1 MVHSCLCFYI
11 RCLHTAWRVARILL
25 LLLCLSFALGLW
37 TFTRLADYQSMLL
50 DWANAHWQHQL
61 KLEKL
66 ETYWLGSKPTLGL
79 QKLSVHTPQ
88 HSEFTLDSVEVS
100 LDLWESLWQRQWV
113 THQVYVRAPELNL
126 LTDSAGQLQ
135 LQGFFLPIIP
145 NTPPEPASPSKVE
158 NALSAWLQRTDLI
171 LNLDRV
177 NFTLPQ
183 QAPLQLRAVSWA
195 IEKHSDNLQHWKLE
209 AKLLPPK
216 TGRASHLGLNAA
228 LHWQDKVLK
237 TVAGQLQLQTFTAP
251 ATNLIAEF
259 HSLAQADTWLIEVQ
273 PQIKVANHNNVLS
286 GFRARWQ
293 ATGELSLE
301 TDNLSLAWLPPY
313 LSALAVPL
321 HLPILQTAVTWQLQ
335 GQCARLQLDYHNVQD
350 WNLQARCVQLGA
362 HSQAAQFGISGI
374 TGTLTLR
381 PQHGSFQLEN
391 SQFTLTAP
399 KLYRL
404 PMMLT
409 QMQGRLNWQRL
420 EKFWQINTEEIQAIE
435 RGMQVKLS
443 GSMDLPEQAMPQL
456 HLRAELRNGK
466 IARVHTYLPEQRLP
480 DTVSWLEKSLVGGEI
495 SEAYATLE
503 GAADK
508 LFDENT
514 KNFIF
519 KGLAKNA
526 QLNFDPRYPPIHEIA
541 ATVDIVGRKL
551 SVTAQQGRIFQ
562 SQLQYV
568 LAEIPDLSAD
578 FPFLNITGKLAGT
591 AQDGARYLQESPL
604 KNNVDLEKGHVELS
618 GAMELELK
626 LVVPL
631 AKASHNEE
639 QVWGKLN
646 FKDLKIKNTQLGIT
660 LQQAKGILLF
670 DDKQLNAEQLKALLF
685 NKPVTLGLKTTQVQG
700 RNIVQVNLA
709 GKADADFIKQQLSQ
723 IDAEFGNL
731 PFYSHLQGATPWQ
744 LRLELPRHSSN
755 AAPTVSDTYLYLS
768 SDLKG
773 LSSDLPFPFQKKS
786 EQSQLFT
793 LTARLSES
801 DQDALW
807 IEYGNWLHSAFE
819 LQAGKL
825 NRATV
830 KLNALNPQLQVTQG
844 LTVDGNLPELSLSAW
859 HKVFS
864 EAPQLK
870 PSKITKNITLK
881 INKLEILGQVFNQVK
896 LKAKVQ
902 TEQVDASFKSDA
914 LHGKIQFTKTTPAKI
929 SFNFKKLHLK
939 LPEKLAETK
948 AEKFSDPRPLPLV
961 EGNIEQLQVD
971 QRLLGQLK
979 LALRPT
985 VAGWELDNLQVLHP
999 HFQWFANGLWQ
1010 LETPPQYTHLQAKVH
1025 SDDLGELLQAFGY
1038 EPPPLRGGETEL
1050 SGESYWE
1057 GSPLDFSVKKL
1068 RGKLHLAITEG
1079 QIADFEPGFGRVLG
1093 LFDLQTLPRRLIL
1106 DFSDVFSQGFGFSKI
1121 MGDFNFSK
1129 GFADTQNLQLIA
1141 PAAKIE
1147 IRGRTDLTARQYDQI
1162 VTVIPHVSNTIPV
1175 AGALVGGLGVGA
1187 AVLIVQKLLQ
1197 SEIEQAINYQYHITG
1212 AWEKPVITPVGE
1224 LRDHAD

>member
-25 LLLCLSFALGLW
+25 LLLCLGFVLGLW
-37 TFTRLADYQSMLL
+37 VFTRLPEHQSALL
-50 DWANAHWQHQL
+50 NWVNSHWQHQL

-66 ETYWLGSKPTLGL
+66 ETYWLGSNPTLAL
-79 QKLSVHTPQ
+79 QKLTVHSAQQP
-88 HSEFTLDSVEVS
+88 HNSFTLNSVEVS

-113 THQVYVRAPELNL
+113 THQVYVHAPELNL

-145 NTPPEPASPSKVE
+145 TVPPEPASPSKFE
-158 NALSAWLQRTDLI
+158 NALSAWLQRTDLT
-171 LNLDRV
+171 LNLERL

-183 QAPLQLRAVSWA
+183 QAPLNLRAVSWV
-195 IEKHSDNLQHWKLE
+195 IEKHADNLQHWKLAAE
-209 AKLLPPK
+209 LLPPK
-216 TGRASHLGLNAA
+216 AGRASHLGLSAA
-228 LHWQDKVLK
+228 LHWQDNALK
-237 TVAGQLQLQTFTAP
+237 NVAGQLQLQTFTAP

-259 HSLAQADTWLIEVQ
+259 HSTAQADTWVIEVQ

-286 GFRARWQ
+286 SFRARWQ

-313 LSALAVPL
+313 LNALALPL
-321 HLPILQTAVTWQLQ
+321 HLPILQTAATWQLQ
-335 GQCARLQLDYHNVQD
+335 GQCARLQLEYHNVQD
-350 WNLQARCVQLGA
+350 WNLQARCVQMGA

-374 TGTLTLR
+374 TGTLALR
-381 PQHGSFQLEN
+381 PQQGSFQLEN

-404 PMMLT
+404 PMMLM
-409 QMQGRLNWQRL
+409 QMQGQLNWQRL
-420 EKFWQINTEEIQAIE
+420 EKYWQIKTEEIQAVE
-435 RGMQVKLS
+435 RGMQIKLS
-443 GSMDLPEQAMPQL
+443 GSVDLPEQAMPQL

-480 DTVSWLEKSLVGGEI
+480 DTVAWLEKSLVGGEI
-495 SEAYATLE
+495 SEAYATLD

-562 SQLQYV
+562 SHLQHV

-578 FPFLNITGKLAGT
+578 FPFLNITGKLEGT

-618 GAMELELK
+618 GAMDLELK
-626 LVVPL
+626 LLIPL
-631 AKASHNEE
+631 AKASHGEE
-639 QVWGKLN
+639 KVWGKLN

-685 NKPVTLGLKTTQVQG
+685 NKPVTLELKTTQVQG

-709 GKADADFIKQQLSQ
+709 GKADADFIKQRLTK
-723 IDAEFGNL
+723 IDEDFGKL
-731 PFYSHLQGATPWQ
+731 PFYSHLKGETAWQ
-744 LRLELPRHSSN
+744 LRLELPRPSPHTTSTS
-755 AAPTVSDTYLYLS
+755 SDTYLYLAS
-768 SDLKG
+768 NLKG
-773 LSSDLPFPFQKKS
+773 LSSDLPFPFQKKA
-786 EQSQLFT
+786 EQSQNFT
-793 LTARLSES
+793 LTARLSET

-819 LQAGKL
+819 LQKGKL
-825 NRATV
+825 SRATV
-830 KLNALNPQLQVTQG
+830 KLNALNPQLAATAG
-844 LTVDGNLPELSLSAW
+844 LTVDGSLPELSLSAW
-859 HKVFS
+859 QKVFS
-864 EAPQLK
+864 EAPELK
-870 PSKITKNITLK
+870 ASRITKNISLQV
-881 INKLEILGQVFNQVK
+881 NKLEILGQVFNQVK
-896 LKAKVQ
+896 LKAKIQ
-902 TEQVDASFKSDA
+902 PEQIDAHFNSDA
-914 LHGKIQFTKTTPAKI
+914 LHGTIQFTKTTPEKI
-929 SFNFKKLHLK
+929 SFNFKELHLK
-939 LPEKLAETK
+939 LPEKFAEAK
-948 AEKFSDPRPLPLV
+948 PEKNSDPRPLPII
-961 EGNIEQLQVD
+961 EGNIEQLQLD
-971 QRLLGQLK
+971 QRSLGQLK

-985 VAGWELDNLQVLHP
+985 AAGWELDNLQINHP
-999 HFQWFANGLWQ
+999 HFQWIANGLWQ
-1010 LETPPQYTHLQAKVH
+1010 VATVPQYTHLQAKVR

-1038 EPPPLRGGETEL
+1038 DPPPLRGGETEL
-1050 SGESYWE
+1050 AGESYWE
-1057 GSPLDFSVKKL
+1057 GSPLAFSLKKL
-1068 RGKLHLAITEG
+1068 RGKLHLAIAEG
-1079 QIADFEPGFGRVLG
+1079 QIADFEPGLGRVLG

-1121 MGDFNFSK
+1121 IGDFNFVN

-1147 IRGRTDLTARQYDQI
+1147 IQGRTDLTARQYDQV

-1175 AGALVGGLGVGA
+1175 VGALVGGLGVGA
-1187 AVLIVQKLLQ
+1187 GVLIVQKLLQ
-1197 SEIEQAINYQYHITG
+1197 AEIEQAINYQYHITG
-1212 AWEKPVITPVGE
+1212 AWEKPVITPVGGTGE
-1224 LRDHAD
+1224 E

>member
-25 LLLCLSFALGLW
+25 LLLCLGFALGLW
-37 TFTRLADYQSMLL
+37 VFTRLADYQSMLL

-88 HSEFTLDSVEVS
+88 HSAFTLDSVEVS

-135 LQGFFLPIIP
+135 LQGFFIPIIP

-259 HSLAQADTWLIEVQ
+259 HSLAQADAWLIEVQ

-313 LSALAVPL
+313 LSALAAPL
-321 HLPILQTAVTWQLQ
+321 HLPMLQTVGTWQVQ
-335 GQCARLQLDYHNVQD
+335 GQCARLQLDYHHAQD
-350 WNLQARCVQLGA
+350 WHLQARCVQLGA

-420 EKFWQINTEEIQAIE
+420 EKFWQINTEEIQAVE

-443 GSMDLPEQAMPQL
+443 GSVDLPEQTMPQL

-562 SQLQYV
+562 SQLQHV

-660 LQQAKGILLF
+660 LQQVKGILLF

-731 PFYSHLQGATPWQ
+731 PFYSHLQGTTPWQ
-744 LRLELPRHSSN
+744 LRLELPRHSPN

-801 DQDALW
+801 GQDALW

-830 KLNALNPQLQVTQG
+830 KLNALNPQLQATQG

-961 EGNIEQLQVD
+961 EGSIEQLQVD

-999 HFQWFANGLWQ
+999 HFQWLANGLWQ
-1010 LETPPQYTHLQAKVH
+1010 LETPPQYTHLQAKVR

-1147 IRGRTDLTARQYDQI
+1147 IQGRTDLTARQYDQI

-1224 LRDHAD
+1224 LRDHAE

>member
-1 MVHSCLCFYI
+1 
-11 RCLHTAWRVARILL
+11 
-25 LLLCLSFALGLW
+25 LLCLGFALGLW
-37 TFTRLADYQSMLL
+37 VFTRLADYQSMLL

-88 HSEFTLDSVEVS
+88 HSAFTLDSVEVS

-135 LQGFFLPIIP
+135 LQGFFIPIIP

-259 HSLAQADTWLIEVQ
+259 HSLAQADAWLIEVQ

-313 LSALAVPL
+313 LSALAAPL
-321 HLPILQTAVTWQLQ
+321 HLPMLQTVGTWQVQ
-335 GQCARLQLDYHNVQD
+335 GQCARLQLDYHHAQD
-350 WNLQARCVQLGA
+350 WHLQARCVQLGA

-420 EKFWQINTEEIQAIE
+420 EKFWQINTEEIQAVE

-443 GSMDLPEQAMPQL
+443 GSVDLPEQTMPQL

-562 SQLQYV
+562 SQLQHV

-660 LQQAKGILLF
+660 LQQVKGILLF

-731 PFYSHLQGATPWQ
+731 PFYSHLQGTTPWQ
-744 LRLELPRHSSN
+744 LRLELPRHSPN

-801 DQDALW
+801 GQDALW

-830 KLNALNPQLQVTQG
+830 KLNALNPQLQATQG

-961 EGNIEQLQVD
+961 EGSIEQLQVD

-999 HFQWFANGLWQ
+999 HFQWLANGLWQ
-1010 LETPPQYTHLQAKVH
+1010 LETPPQYTHLQAKVR

-1147 IRGRTDLTARQYDQI
+1147 IQGRTDLTARQYDQI

-1224 LRDHAD
+1224 LRDHAE

>member
-25 LLLCLSFALGLW
+25 LLLCLGFALGLW

-88 HSEFTLDSVEVS
+88 HSAFTLDSVEVS

-313 LSALAVPL
+313 LSALAAPL
-321 HLPILQTAVTWQLQ
+321 HLPMLQTVGTWQVQ

-350 WNLQARCVQLGA
+350 WSLQARCVQIGA

-443 GSMDLPEQAMPQL
+443 GSVDLPEQTMPQL

-562 SQLQYV
+562 SQLQHV

-700 RNIVQVNLA
+700 HNIVQVNLA

-744 LRLELPRHSSN
+744 LRLELPRHSPN

-830 KLNALNPQLQVTQG
+830 KLNALNPQLQATQG

-870 PSKITKNITLK
+870 PSKITKNITFK
-881 INKLEILGQVFNQVK
+881 INNLEILGQVFNQVK

-1057 GSPLDFSVKKL
+1057 GNPLDFSVKKL

-1147 IRGRTDLTARQYDQI
+1147 IQGRTDLTARQYDQI

-1187 AVLIVQKLLQ
+1187 AVLIMQKLLQ

-1224 LRDHAD
+1224 PRDHAE

>member
-11 RCLHTAWRVARILL
+11 RCLHTAWRVARIFL
-25 LLLCLSFALGLW
+25 LLLCLGFVLGLW
-37 TFTRLADYQSMLL
+37 TFTRLADHQTALL
-50 DWANAHWQHQL
+50 TWINSHWQH
-61 KLEKL
+61 KLQFAKF
-66 ETYWLGSKPTLGL
+66 ETYWLGSKPTLAL
-79 QKLSVHTPQ
+79 QKLTVHSAQQPNTA
-88 HSEFTLDSVEVS
+88 FTLNSVEVS
-100 LDLWESLWQRQWV
+100 LNLWESLWQRQWV

-145 NTPPEPASPSKVE
+145 SVPPEPASPSKFE

-183 QAPLQLRAVSWA
+183 QAPLQLQAVSWA
-195 IEKHSDNLQHWKLE
+195 IEKHADAVQHWKLA
-209 AKLLPPK
+209 AKLLAAK
-216 TGRASHLGLNAA
+216 TGHASHLELNAA
-228 LHWQDKVLK
+228 LHWQDNALK

-251 ATNLIAEF
+251 ATHLIANF
-259 HSLAQADTWLIEVQ
+259 HGMAQAENWAIEVQ
-273 PQIKVANHNNVLS
+273 PQIKVANHHNVLS
-286 GFRARWQ
+286 SFRARWQ
-293 ATGELSLE
+293 ATGEFSLE

-321 HLPILQTAVTWQLQ
+321 HLPILQTAATWQVQ
-335 GQCARLQLDYHNVQD
+335 GQCVRLQLEYHHAQD
-350 WNLQARCVQLGA
+350 WSLQARCVQIGA

-374 TGTLTLR
+374 TGSLALR
-381 PQHGSFQLEN
+381 PQQGSFQLEN

-420 EKFWQINTEEIQAIE
+420 EKSWQIYTEAIQAVE

-443 GSMDLPEQAMPQL
+443 GSVDLPEQAMPQL

-466 IARVHTYLPEQRLP
+466 IARVHSYLPEQRLP
-480 DTVSWLEKSLVGGEI
+480 DTVAWLEKALVGGEI

-551 SVTAQQGRIFQ
+551 NVTAQQGRIFQ
-562 SQLQYV
+562 SHLQQV

-578 FPFLNITGKLAGT
+578 FPFLNITGKLTGT

-604 KNNVDLEKGHVELS
+604 KNNVDLKKGHVELS
-618 GAMELELK
+618 GAMELDLK

-631 AKASHNEE
+631 ATASHGEE
-639 QVWGKLN
+639 KVWGKLN

-700 RNIVQVNLA
+700 RNIVQLNLA
-709 GKADADFIKQQLSQ
+709 GKADADFLKQQLTQ
-723 IDAEFGNL
+723 IDTEFGNL
-731 PFYSHLQGATPWQ
+731 PFYSYLQGATPWQ
-744 LRLELPRHSSN
+744 LRLELPRHSPN

-793 LTARLSES
+793 LTARLSETE
-801 DQDALW
+801 QDNLW

-825 NRATV
+825 SRATV
-830 KLNALNPQLQVTQG
+830 KLNALNPQLTAMQG

-870 PSKITKNITLK
+870 PSTITKNINLK
-881 INKLEILGQVFNQVK
+881 VNKLEILGQVFNQVK
-896 LKAKVQ
+896 LKAKIQ
-902 TEQVDASFKSDA
+902 TEQIDASFKSDA
-914 LHGKIQFTKTTPAKI
+914 LHGHIQFLKTTPEKI

-939 LPEKLAETK
+939 LPEKLAENTP
-948 AEKFSDPRPLPLV
+948 AKFNDPRPLPIV
-961 EGNIEQLQVD
+961 EGNIEQLQID
-971 QRLLGQLK
+971 QRVLGLLK
-979 LALRPT
+979 LALRPS
-985 VAGWELDNLQVLHP
+985 VAGWELDNLQIIHP
-999 HFQWFANGLWQ
+999 HFQWLANGLWQ
-1010 LETPPQYTHLQAKVH
+1010 LATLPHYTHLQAKVR

-1050 SGESYWE
+1050 SGEGYWE

-1068 RGKLHLAITEG
+1068 RGKLHLAMTEG
-1079 QIADFEPGFGRVLG
+1079 QIVDFEPGLGRVLG

-1121 MGDFNFSK
+1121 IGDFNFSK

-1147 IRGRTDLTARQYDQI
+1147 IQGRTDLTARQYDQT

-1212 AWEKPVITPVGE
+1212 AWEKPVITPVGGAGE
-1224 LRDHAD
+1224 